1 MFVIFLD
8 FLFQKFVSFTFF
20 YLKKEIRNSDT
31 HIQGERVRD
40 EERER
45 QEREREILPPNSLLT
60 RQHQSGI
67 GQNQEPRIPSGP
79 LTWMVGT
86 QELGPSYDAFLS
98 TLARR

>member
-45 QEREREILPPNSLLT
+45 QERERD
-60 RQHQSGI
+60 
-67 GQNQEPRIPSGP
+67 PSTQFSP
-79 LTWMVGT
+79 HKTTSVWDRPKPGT
-86 QELGPSYDAFLS
+86 QNSIWAFHVDGRDPG
-98 TLARR
+98 TWAII